1 MAPEVAAGV
10 FERTLTLL
18 KGVAAEAE
26 YVNGTLKITAPVA
39 VAALQPQDQSEN
51 EAPQ

>member
-1 MAPEVAAGV
+1 MAPEVAVGV

-26 YVNGTLKITAPVA
+26 YVNGTLENYRAGRRRGAPTTR
-39 VAALQPQDQSEN
+39 SK
-51 EAPQ
+51 

>member
-26 YVNGTLKITAPVA
+26 YVNGTLENHRAGRRRGAPTTR
-39 VAALQPQDQSEN
+39 SK
-51 EAPQ
+51 

>member
-26 YVNGTLKITAPVA
+26 YVNGMLENYRAGRRRGAPTTR
-39 VAALQPQDQSEN
+39 SK
-51 EAPQ
+51 

>member
-26 YVNGTLKITAPVA
+26 YVNGTLENYRAGRGRGAPTTR
-39 VAALQPQDQSEN
+39 SK
-51 EAPQ
+51 